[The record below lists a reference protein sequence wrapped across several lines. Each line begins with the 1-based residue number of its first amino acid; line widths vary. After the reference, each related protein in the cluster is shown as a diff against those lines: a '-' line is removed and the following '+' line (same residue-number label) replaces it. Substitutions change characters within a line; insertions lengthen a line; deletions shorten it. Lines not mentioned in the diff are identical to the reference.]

1 VRQVIHSF
9 SICHFKVGVIDPFA
23 STAVG
28 SGLRIGEVHP
38 AVTGVSR
45 KKRARHYSLTSLASK
60 PPCSP
65 EVQTRLFVPMDGVR

>member
-45 KKRARHYSLTSLASK
+45 KKRARHGAERFCAANRCRASA
-60 PPCSP
+60 
-65 EVQTRLFVPMDGVR
+65 T